1 MIYLYEKG
9 GFDLEKRIKQIRKE
23 NGLTQVDFGK
33 RIGVKG
39 NTVTN
44 YETGSRKPTDAV
56 ILSIC
61 REFNVKEKW
70 LRTGNGEMYEHID
83 TDDYT
88 EISVIIGEKDPK
100 ARRAIIEYWKL
111 SEDDKKLFWQFVDK
125 FLKGAEDQ

>member
-1 MIYLYEKG
+1 M
-9 GFDLEKRIKQIRKE
+9 EKRIKQIRKE

-111 SEDDKKLFWQFVDK
+111 SEDDKKLFWQFMDK